1 MTNFLNQLSWFK
13 QGIDENDQAQSTEIH
28 LADMD
33 GNYFSLYYLE
43 IKLFKSLLESPEKI
57 IKWIIII
64 FL

>member
-1 MTNFLNQLSWFK
+1 MKFFLNQLSWFK
-13 QGIDENDQAQSTEIH
+13 QGIAENDQAQSTEIH

-43 IKLFKSLLESPEKI
+43 IKLFKSLESPEKI
-57 IKWIIII
+57 IKLIINI